1 LSFPTFWLN
10 ALEYL
15 AGGTEDSQMSSVKPG
30 RPVELRT
37 AGNVPELTVVDPT
50 GKEHVVRRRGDD
62 IFQFHD
68 TQKLGV
74 YDVRR
79 RDQIIERFAVNLF
92 DRKESDVRLRP
103 TQDPESDTLRVTD
116 IRIGHVDVAAAAG
129 RAPAR
134 KEIWKVVLSCAL
146 VVLVFEWYIY
156 NRRVY
161 L

>member
-1 LSFPTFWLN
+1 
-10 ALEYL
+10 
-15 AGGTEDSQMSSVKPG
+15 
-30 RPVELRT
+30 
-37 AGNVPELTVVDPT
+37 
-50 GKEHVVRRRGDD
+50 
-62 IFQFHD
+62 
-68 TQKLGV
+68 V

-79 RDQIIERFAVNLF
+79 HNQITERFAVNLF
-92 DRKESDVRLRP
+92 DRQESDVRVRP
-103 TQDPESDTLRVTD
+103 SQDPDSETIRAAD

-134 KEIWKVVLSCAL
+134 KEVWKVVLSCAL